1 VSVAAEKRGTAH
13 EVKSPRQH
21 KIQGQPTRLAKHHS
35 KNQAP
40 RPLLP
45 QLLSVSTHRCR
56 NSSPAVQTTH
66 GIITS
71 TGSKAGPKQQYCT
84 TRRSSPSICD
94 DVVLALS
101 THSKNQ
107 APRSLL
113 PQLLSV
119 STHRCRNSSPAA
131 QAAHCMNTST
141 GSKAGPSSS
150 TTRRC
155 SPSTCGDVVLTLST
169 PGTKGAPAY
178 LPAHLLCAHRF
189 CRSS

>member
-1 VSVAAEKRGTAH
+1 MSVAAEKRGTAH

-56 NSSPAVQTTH
+56 NSSPAAQAAH
-66 GIITS
+66 CMSTS
-71 TGSKAGPKQQYCT
+71 TGSKAGPSSCS
-84 TRRSSPSICD
+84 TRRCSPSTCG
-94 DVVLALS
+94 DVVLTLC

-119 STHRCRNSSPAA
+119 STHRCRNSSPAVRTT
-131 QAAHCMNTST
+131 HGIITST

-150 TTRRC
+150 TV
-155 SPSTCGDVVLTLST
+155 PQ
-169 PGTKGAPAY
+169 GAAHQAY
-178 LPAHLLCAHRF
+178 ATTWC
-189 CRSS
+189 